1 MVFLVRESSD
11 MSSTIVLTEVAT
23 NSKAKKV
30 YSVRNNQLIVKS
42 ESQTSVKRNF
52 SQVIKVRALVNRW
65 KECESEV
72 PSYTVHL
79 FHALLLLTCTISNS
93 LLPRTFSYLKDFRT
107 PSAKT
112 TYSTKYGIL
121 YRHCLTELMVR

>member
-52 SQVIKVRALVNRW
+52 SQVIKVRAHINRW
-65 KECESEV
+65 NECESEV
-72 PSYTVHL
+72 HSSTVHL
-79 FHALLLLTCTISNS
+79 FHALLYLRILLVIV
-93 LLPRTFSYLKDFRT
+93 FYLGHF
-107 PSAKT
+107 
-112 TYSTKYGIL
+112 
-121 YRHCLTELMVR
+121 LT